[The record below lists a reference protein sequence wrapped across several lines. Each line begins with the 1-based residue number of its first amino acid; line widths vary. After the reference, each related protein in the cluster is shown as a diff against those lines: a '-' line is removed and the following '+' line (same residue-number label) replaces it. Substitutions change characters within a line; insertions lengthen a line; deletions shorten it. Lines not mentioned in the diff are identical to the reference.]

1 MTSRDELVNVLKDV
15 RKAYRLLA
23 DYQSALLTLV
33 NDIAQEVGATYY
45 SAANPNYPL
54 RSYNAN
60 PFGKKT
66 GKDFLPM
73 LSASHLFLAA
83 RKENPEPQNNPEAG
97 DLLLDF
103 RLMSDTNELE
113 GQEPVPAETAE
124 SLLLI
129 YLYRVTE
136 TLPEGT
142 NWYHKIWMN
151 TEYPE
156 SDGAWLPTTPFESV
170 RVSRLAVNFAEFA
183 DPSAARSVARR
194 VLDQIETK

>member
-1 MTSRDELVNVLKDV
+1 MTSRDELVDVLTDV

-45 SAANPNYPL
+45 SAEYRNYISRTYNINPL
-54 RSYNAN
+54 
-60 PFGKKT
+60 GKKT
-66 GKDFLPM
+66 GKNFLPM
-73 LSASHLFLAA
+73 LDASHLFLAA
-83 RKENPEPQNNPEAG
+83 RSDNPEPQNNPEAG

-113 GQEPVPAETAE
+113 GRTSAPAETAE

-129 YLYRVTE
+129 YLYHATE

-142 NWYHKIWMN
+142 SWYHKIWMK
-151 TEYPE
+151 TEYPA
-156 SDGAWLPTTPFESV
+156 SDGAWHTTPPFESV
-170 RVSRLAVNFAEFA
+170 RVSRLAVNLAEFA
-183 DPSAARSVARR
+183 DPTAARAVARR
-194 VLDQIETK
+194 ILDYIETK